1 SVDPKTEVQLYN
13 NLFQAFEGKVII
25 SSLHRL
31 HLLSMFDYIY
41 ILENGRIIEEG
52 TFESLRINSPN
63 FAELKQHQEEKAV
76 LLSAS

>member
-1 SVDPKTEVQLYN
+1 
-13 NLFQAFEGKVII
+13 
-25 SSLHRL
+25 
-31 HLLSMFDYIY
+31 MFDYIY

-52 TFESLRINSPN
+52 TFEALRINSPN